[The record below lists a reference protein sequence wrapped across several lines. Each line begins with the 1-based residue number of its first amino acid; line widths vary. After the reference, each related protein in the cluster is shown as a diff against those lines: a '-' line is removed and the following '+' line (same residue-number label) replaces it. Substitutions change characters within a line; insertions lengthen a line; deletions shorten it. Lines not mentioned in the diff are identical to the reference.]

1 MLQDNMATRMLMC
14 SARRRSL
21 QCSTA
26 RVAQTESRITQF
38 PQRSYCA
45 TTFCTKYAVVDHSEA
60 YESAMNGRHGDQ
72 LSLAQLEGV
81 GKDDPP
87 FDPFIEEELAEVAQE
102 EVDSDADDDLDV
114 LEDSE
119 EEDEEAED
127 ELVRYNN
134 DGSVRWKRSEIAAFR
149 AGAPAGGLFAIISL
163 PGTQHKVTVDDV
175 IVSNKLKPVE
185 TYSVG
190 SVHTLKD
197 VLLVGSSHKT
207 LVGLPLVKGAEVD
220 VMVEEITRDAKV
232 IVFKKRRRKNS
243 QRKNGFRRDI
253 TMLRV
258 LDIRMPSEHAD
269 HEYVA
274 RKEVSLDES

>member
-1 MLQDNMATRMLMC
+1 MATRMLLC
-14 SARRRSL
+14 VGRRRAVPCL
-21 QCSTA
+21 TSTISQA
-26 RVAQTESRITQF
+26 ESRISQVTRRGYF
-38 PQRSYCA
+38 STAP
-45 TTFCTKYAVVDHSEA
+45 CTKYAVVDHSEA

-87 FDPFIEEELAEVAQE
+87 FDPFIEEELAEAAKQQEGDFDEEGALQE
-102 EVDSDADDDLDV
+102 EGGV
-114 LEDSE
+114 
-119 EEDEEAED
+119 DEEAEED
-127 ELVRYNN
+127 LVRYNN
-134 DGSVRWKRSEIAAFR
+134 DGSVRWKKSDLAAFR

-175 IVSNKLKPVE
+175 IVSNKLLPVVK
-185 TYSVG
+185 YSVG
-190 SVHTLKD
+190 SVHTIKD

-207 LVGLPLVKGAEVD
+207 LVGLPLVSGAEVD
-220 VMVEEITRDAKV
+220 VMVEEITRDAKM

-243 QRKNGFRRDI
+243 QRKNGFRRDV

-269 HEYVA
+269 HEHKT
-274 RKEVSLDES
+274 RKESSVDET

>member
-1 MLQDNMATRMLMC
+1 MATSMLLC
-14 SARRRSL
+14 AGRRRAVPCLTAVRVSL
-21 QCSTA
+21 QA
-26 RVAQTESRITQF
+26 TESRIAQTSRRNYYATF
-38 PQRSYCA
+38 P
-45 TTFCTKYAVVDHSEA
+45 CTKYAVVDHSEA
-60 YESAMNGRHGDQ
+60 YEAAMKGRHGDQ
-72 LSLAQLEGV
+72 LSLAQLDGV

-87 FDPFIEEELAEVAQE
+87 FDPFIEEELAEAAAAQE
-102 EVDSDADDDLDV
+102 SQFDND
-114 LEDSE
+114 E
-119 EEDEEAED
+119 EEEYSDDEEDTEEEAEED
-127 ELVRYNN
+127 LVRYNN
-134 DGSVRWKRSEIAAFR
+134 DGSVRWKKSEIAAFR

-175 IVSNKLKPVE
+175 IVSNKLNPVQ

-207 LVGLPLVKGAEVD
+207 LVGLPHVLGAEVD

-243 QRKNGFRRDI
+243 QRKNGFRRDV

-258 LDIRMPSEHAD
+258 LDIRMPSEQAD
-269 HEYVA
+269 HKHNT
-274 RKEVSLDES
+274 RKESSTDES